1 MGKVIQ
7 ENIEYI
13 LFGILLEQEMP
24 PEGDAGGGK
33 LETDNAPSSDP
44 KSPFTPAEQKFLGK
58 FDAYGTR
65 HLGIIY
71 SVSETGI
78 REFMNRSGKDLNCT
92 VGILL
97 SLLRDGIIKIVPYGG
112 YGRNEDYTIEL
123 QLSLDDVKGM
133 GAEDKEKA
141 EAGSSASGAP
151 AGGADAGG
159 MPPPPPPPP
168 GPTPSEWVMGYGDL
182 LTETTVIASKI
193 LNETKH
199 KNSHIKHSR
208 ILKDLPKK
216 FIEHLNSIINTFGKK
231 KYSVSEKQRLIAD
244 ILDAIMVNMELT
256 PKQIQRSYEMH
267 RDQKKLNDLLN
278 KK

>member
-1 MGKVIQ
+1 MKRIDYI
-7 ENIEYI
+7 IEKTI
-13 LFGILLEQEMP
+13 SRLIEQDP
-24 PEGDAGGGK
+24 AGAEAQGTK
-33 LETDNAPSSDP
+33 PKETDNAPSSAEV
-44 KSPFTPAEQKFLGK
+44 SPFTPAEEKFLGK

-97 SLLRDGIIKIVPYGG
+97 SLLRDGIVKIVPYTG

-141 EAGSSASGAP
+141 EAGSTASGAP
-151 AGGADAGG
+151 SGAGGT
-159 MPPPPPPPP
+159 PPPPPPPP
-168 GPTPSEWVMGYGDL
+168 GPTPSEWVLGYGDL
-182 LTETTVIASKI
+182 LTETTVIATRI

-199 KNSHIKHSR
+199 KSIHTKHSR

-216 FIEHLNSIINTFGKK
+216 FIEHLNSIIDTFSKK

-244 ILDAIMVNMELT
+244 ILDALMINMELT

-267 RDQKKLNDLLN
+267 RDQKKL
-278 KK
+278 KKIIDEK

>member
-13 LFGILLEQEMP
+13 LFGILLEQDDPGAE
-24 PEGDAGGGK
+24 ASGGK

-44 KSPFTPAEQKFLGK
+44 SSPFTPAEQKFLGK

-78 REFMNRSGKDLNCT
+78 REFMYRSGKDLNCT

-97 SLLRDGIIKIVPYGG
+97 SLLRDGIIKIVPYTGW
-112 YGRNEDYTIEL
+112 GRNDDYTIEL

-151 AGGADAGG
+151 VGGGAGGEV
-159 MPPPPPPPP
+159 PPPPPPP
-168 GPTPSEWVMGYGDL
+168 GPTPSEWVLGYGDL
-182 LTETTVIASKI
+182 LTETTVIAARI
-193 LNETKH
+193 LSESNH
-199 KNSHIKHSR
+199 KNLHVKHSR
-208 ILKDLPKK
+208 ILKQLPKRYL
-216 FIEHLNSIINTFGKK
+216 EHLNSIIDTFGKK

-244 ILDAIMVNMELT
+244 VLDTLMVNMDLT
-256 PKQIQRSYEMH
+256 PKQIQKSYEMH
-267 RDQKKLNDLLN
+267 RDQKKL
-278 KK
+278 KKIIDEK

>member
-13 LFGILLEQEMP
+13 LFGILLEQDDPGAE
-24 PEGDAGGGK
+24 AGGGK

-44 KSPFTPAEQKFLGK
+44 SSPFTPAEQKFLGK

-97 SLLRDGIIKIVPYGG
+97 SLLRDGIVKIVPYTG

-151 AGGADAGG
+151 TGGADAGG
-159 MPPPPPPPP
+159 MPAPPPPPP
-168 GPTPSEWVMGYGDL
+168 GPTPSEWIVGYGDL
-182 LTETTVIASKI
+182 LTETTVIASRI

-199 KNSHIKHSR
+199 KNVHIDHSR
-208 ILKDLPKK
+208 ILKNLPKRY
-216 FIEHLNSIINTFGKK
+216 IEHLNSIIDTFGKK
-231 KYSVSEKQRLIAD
+231 KYSISEKQRLIAD
-244 ILDAIMVNMELT
+244 ILDTLMVNFKLT
-256 PKQIQRSYEMH
+256 AKQIQKSYEMH
-267 RDQKKLNDLLN
+267 RDQKKL
-278 KK
+278 KKIIDEK

>member
-13 LFGILLEQEMP
+13 LFGILLEQDAPGAE
-24 PEGDAGGGK
+24 AGGGK

-44 KSPFTPAEQKFLGK
+44 SSPFTPAEQKFLGK

-78 REFMNRSGKDLNCT
+78 REFMYRSGKDLNCT

-151 AGGADAGG
+151 AGGADAGST
-159 MPPPPPPPP
+159 PPPPPPPS
-168 GPTPSEWVMGYGDL
+168 PTPSEWIMGYGDL

-208 ILKDLPKK
+208 ILKDLPKRY
-216 FIEHLNSIINTFGKK
+216 IEHLNTIIDTFGKK

-244 ILDAIMVNMELT
+244 ILDNLMVNMSLT

-267 RDQKKLNDLLN
+267 RDQKKL
-278 KK
+278 KKIIDEK